1 MQTFEV
7 SLIRIILN
15 WGLDRLGFGGIL
27 RLHLMKKPLTPASP
41 AYESAM
47 GRDGLRLTPQRRQ
60 VYEVLMHKRDHP
72 TATEVFLRV
81 QKRMPSISLATVY
94 NCLETMVGNGLVK
107 EVHVDR
113 EPTRFC
119 ANLQEHGHFHC
130 TECGHITDIEFS
142 ESTTLKTPQ
151 SWTLPSGFYVTQQDV
166 TLRGLCPDCGANAS
180 PTPFHKHSTK

>member
-1 MQTFEV
+1 
-7 SLIRIILN
+7 
-15 WGLDRLGFGGIL
+15 
-27 RLHLMKKPLTPASP
+27 MKKSSAPSNP

-47 GRDGLRLTPQRRQ
+47 GREGLRLTPQRRQ

-94 NCLETMVGNGLVK
+94 NCLETMTENGLVK
-107 EVHVDR
+107 AVHVDR

-130 TECGHITDIEFS
+130 TECGHVTDIELSRDSAMS
-142 ESTTLKTPQ
+142 EPQ
-151 SWTLPSGFYVTQQDV
+151 SWSLPPGFLVTQQDV
-166 TLRGLCPDCGANAS
+166 TLRGLCADCGTNPPVKIPKPCS
-180 PTPFHKHSTK
+180 KPFITHATK